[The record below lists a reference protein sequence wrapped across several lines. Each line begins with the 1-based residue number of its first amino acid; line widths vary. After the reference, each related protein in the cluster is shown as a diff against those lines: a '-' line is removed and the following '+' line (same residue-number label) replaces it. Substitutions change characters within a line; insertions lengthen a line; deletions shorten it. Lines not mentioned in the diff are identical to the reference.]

1 MGEVVSK
8 DRAKDVIAHGCTLW
22 KEVSETDPNSIVG
35 ELVGDEGRR
44 LLFSVEERQG
54 ILNGVARKLGS
65 AALGRTVSIGDG
77 DAWVAVSV
85 GWEWGAGLMPQVSVD
100 GSVIVTRD
108 ETGSPLQSR
117 RAGGYEVHGLL
128 DRFMAM
134 DTGDILKQ

>member
-1 MGEVVSK
+1 MGEVISK
-8 DRAKDVIAHGCTLW
+8 DQAKDVIAHGRTLW
-22 KEVSETDPNSIVG
+22 EEVSKTDPNSIVG

-44 LLFSVEERQG
+44 LLFGVEKRQG

-77 DAWVAVSV
+77 DTWVAVSV
-85 GWEWGAGLMPQVSVD
+85 GWERGAGLMPQVSVD

-134 DTGDILKQ
+134 GTGDILKQ